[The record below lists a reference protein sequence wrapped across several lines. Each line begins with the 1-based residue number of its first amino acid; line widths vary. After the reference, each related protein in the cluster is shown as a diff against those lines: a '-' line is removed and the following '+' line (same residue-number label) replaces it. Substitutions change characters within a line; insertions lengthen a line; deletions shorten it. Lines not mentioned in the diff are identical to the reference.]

1 MEHDFALSIHA
12 YYAGELDTGRRACE
26 RLLSSPLPE
35 ATEHLVRSNRTW
47 YTPTLDTLVPVLP
60 VRIDVPPAEPGWST
74 FNPTLIR
81 HAGQLLAIV
90 RSSNY
95 QIVNGQYQMP
105 AADGGQIRT
114 RNQLVRFT
122 GELGV
127 VDCRTITDPDY
138 PRSGYV
144 VTGLEDCRL
153 RHTQTG
159 IGVSAT
165 VRDVAPFTDGRC
177 RIAAA
182 DLDVDTATLANL
194 RVLDSL
200 ATPDDEKNWMP
211 IEGRGGWL
219 YGSHINGHVVTVDD
233 DPTLPGAW
241 QLCRRSPSPVLAR
254 GFRGGSQ
261 LVRFR
266 DGWLCLIHE
275 VAIVDAGHR
284 AYEHRFVWFDNWL
297 RLARVSPP
305 FTFQVHRA
313 IEFAAGLVAEGDRV
327 IASYGVRDAE
337 AWLAELRA
345 DDVWQL
351 LSSPAT

>member
-1 MEHDFALSIHA
+1 MEHDFALCVHA
-12 YYAGELDTGRRACE
+12 YYAGELEVGQRACE
-26 RLLSSPLPE
+26 RLLSASLPE
-35 ATEHLVRSNRTW
+35 ATEHQVRSNRTW
-47 YTPTLDTLVPVLP
+47 YTPTLDALAPVRHL
-60 VRIDVPPAEPGWST
+60 RIDVPPAEPGWST
-74 FNPTLIR
+74 FNPTLIE

-95 QIVNGQYQMP
+95 RIVDGRYEMP
-105 AADGGQIRT
+105 AADGGQIRS
-114 RNQLVRFT
+114 RSLLVRLT
-122 GELGV
+122 NDLAV
-127 VDCRTITDPDY
+127 RDCRTITDPDY
-138 PRSGYV
+138 PKSGYV

-153 RHTQTG
+153 RHTRKG

-200 ATPDDEKNWMP
+200 ATPGDEKNWMP

-219 YGSHINGHVVTVDD
+219 YACSHAGHVVTVDD
-233 DPTLPGAW
+233 DPSLPGGW
-241 QLCRRSPSPVLAR
+241 QICRRSPSPVLAQW
-254 GFRGGSQ
+254 FRGGSQ
-261 LVRFR
+261 LVPFR
-266 DGWLCLIHE
+266 DGWLCVIHE
-275 VAIVDAGHR
+275 VAIIDGGHR
-284 AYEHRFVWFDNWL
+284 AYEHRFVWFDNQM
-297 RLARVSPP
+297 RLARVSQP
-305 FTFQVHRA
+305 FTFQVRRG
-313 IEFAAGLVAEGDRV
+313 IEFAAGLVADEGRV
-327 IASYGVRDAE
+327 VASYGVCDAE